1 MEHLQD
7 LVARRRGLL
16 ALAATSVAVLGTG
29 AAAASGPAPTLLTFP
44 GVAQS
49 FAAAA
54 GRVAWIDSAWALHVR
69 SLRSGAETKI
79 LYTDP
84 SKELPSLT
92 SEPRLVLEPNR
103 LLWLSTRSAGMF
115 YDADRVYVAA
125 VGATHGRRVASVVHG
140 EGVDGGYITGVAGD
154 AEGFAYGTVTVSHGT
169 TDPTLYQASGGGVWT
184 LVGST
189 PRRLPG
195 AGPSYVLAESA
206 GRIAIAPVDTDERK
220 DGTPVAAGTIEIRNA
235 TTGALVS
242 SVSPTGTFRAATL
255 TPTTLAVLVGNQ
267 VVRYAV
273 PSGRLLG
280 STAVAA
286 DTASALASGGGRIA
300 FRRTRSIGV
309 LDATSGR
316 VSMLMAATG
325 RPTGVAIDGQMLAWA
340 ESRRIAPGEAS
351 KKTFTTRIRT
361 SALPPARG

>member
-7 LVARRRGLL
+7 LVVRRRGLL
-16 ALAATSVAVLGTG
+16 ALAASVALGT
-29 AAAASGPAPTLLTFP
+29 AAASASGPPPTLVTFR

-69 SLRSGAETKI
+69 SLRSGAETTI

-125 VGATHGRRVASVVHG
+125 VGATHGRRVTSVVHG

-169 TDPTLYQASGGGVWT
+169 TDQTLYQASGGGVWT
-184 LVGST
+184 LVGTT

-195 AGPSYVLAESA
+195 AGPAYVLAESA

-242 SVSPTGTFRAATL
+242 SVSPTGAFRAATL
-255 TPTTLAVLVGNQ
+255 TPTTLAVLVGNKI
-267 VVRYAV
+267 VRYAV

-280 STAVAA
+280 STSVAA
-286 DTASALASGGGRIA
+286 DTSSVLASGGGRIA

-316 VSMLMAATG
+316 ISMVMAATG
-325 RPTGVAIDGQMLAWA
+325 RPAGVAIDGQTLAWA
-340 ESRRIAPGEAS
+340 ESSRIAPGEAS
-351 KKTFTTRIRT
+351 KKTFITRIRT
-361 SALPPARG
+361 TALPPTHG

>member
-7 LVARRRGLL
+7 LVVRRRGLL
-16 ALAATSVAVLGTG
+16 ALAASVAVLGTA
-29 AAAASGPAPTLLTFP
+29 AAAASGPAPTLVTFP

-54 GRVAWIDSAWALHVR
+54 GRVAWIDSAWAVHVR

-84 SKELPSLT
+84 SKELPSLI

-115 YDADRVYVAA
+115 YDADRIYVAA
-125 VGATHGRRVASVVHG
+125 VGATHGRRIASVLHG

-154 AEGFAYGTVTVSHGT
+154 AGGFAYGMVTVSHGT
-169 TDPTLYQASGGGVWT
+169 TNQTLYQASGGGVWT
-184 LVGST
+184 LVGTT

-195 AGPSYVLAESA
+195 AGPAYVLAESA

-235 TTGALVS
+235 ITGALVS
-242 SVSPTGTFRAATL
+242 TISPAGAFRAATL
-255 TPTTLAVLVGNQ
+255 TPTTLAVLVGNN

-316 VSMLMAATG
+316 MSMVMAATG
-325 RPTGVAIDGQMLAWA
+325 RPVGVAIGAQTLAWA
-340 ESRRIAPGEAS
+340 ESSRIAPGEAP
-351 KKTFTTRIRT
+351 KKTFMTRIRT
-361 SALPPARG
+361 TALPPTHG